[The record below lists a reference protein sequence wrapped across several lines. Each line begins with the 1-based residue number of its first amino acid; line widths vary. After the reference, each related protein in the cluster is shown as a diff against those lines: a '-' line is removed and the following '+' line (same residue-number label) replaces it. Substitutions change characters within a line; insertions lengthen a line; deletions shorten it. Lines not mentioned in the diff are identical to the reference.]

1 MEVRQ
6 CNLAFLFLVN
16 LYLNCLSLGRYF
28 QVFVSAKCSSA
39 FYIFAGHAGVCPT
52 TKRPPFCIKPK
63 IIYNCQVDTDCQGHE
78 KCCLDPCDKSCVPR
92 KLCKYFMYRTLANI
106 SKVIHLMEH
115 VMFHIYLYLLCLKFT
130 KNNFAKASYKMLD
143 TVSAF
148 V

>member
-92 KLCKYFMYRTLANI
+92 KLCKYFMYQTLANI
-106 SKVIHLMEH
+106 SKVSQETSLIWNKTELSTFNGTCN
-115 VMFHIYLYLLCLKFT
+115 VITYTLIF
-130 KNNFAKASYKMLD
+130 FA
-143 TVSAF
+143 
-148 V
+148 